1 MSNQVT
7 AAAPLLVMALADG
20 IATVTI
26 NRPLVR
32 NAFTVAMWQ
41 QLHRFADELRADP
54 DVRVLMIQGAGEEAF
69 TAGSDIREFAAM
81 SLDLVDANF
90 QVMEDAISAIE
101 NLPIPTL
108 ACLNGYAL
116 GGGLELAL
124 ACDIRVA
131 SERATLGMPIARLGI
146 MISPRFAKRLVDL
159 VGPSRAKDLLYTGR
173 LIGANEA
180 LAMGLVNYFTL
191 SHDLRGTANDIVR
204 RIARHSAPSVA
215 AAKRAV
221 ALCLPLSEAKDS
233 TEAYFIH
240 PDDFPEGVAAFLAK
254 RPPEFM
260 RSGRP
265 KSTGGDQSE

>member
-1 MSNQVT
+1 MSDEVT
-7 AAAPLLVMALADG
+7 AAAAPALLTARADG
-20 IATVTI
+20 VATITI
-26 NRPLVR
+26 NRPWVR

-41 QLHRFADELRADP
+41 TLHRFADEVRADP
-54 DVRVLMIQGAGEEAF
+54 DVRVLLIQGAGEEAF

-81 SLDLVDANF
+81 SLDVVDANF
-90 QVMEDAISAIE
+90 QVMEDAITAIE
-101 NLPIPTL
+101 TLPIPTL

-173 LIGANEA
+173 LVGANEA
-180 LAMGLVNYFTL
+180 LAMGMVNYFVL
-191 SHDLRGTANDIVR
+191 AHELRRSSADIAR
-204 RIARHSAPSVA
+204 RIAGQSAPSVG

-254 RPPEFM
+254 RPPQFGG
-260 RSGRP
+260 SKGA
-265 KSTGGDQSE
+265 GGDQSR